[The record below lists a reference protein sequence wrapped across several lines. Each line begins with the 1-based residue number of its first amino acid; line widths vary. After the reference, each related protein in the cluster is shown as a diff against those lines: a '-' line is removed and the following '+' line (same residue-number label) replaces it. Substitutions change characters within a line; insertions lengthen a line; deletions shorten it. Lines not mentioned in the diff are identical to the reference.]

1 MPVDAQ
7 TVVRVLMRHRV
18 RLLAFVGAIVG
29 DRHLAEDIV
38 QEVGAR
44 AIERAHTI
52 HDETHL
58 ARWLRSS
65 ARLVAVEQLRA
76 RRRQPLVFDDAVLDA
91 IEARLDRLG
100 DALPADMGEALDR
113 CLDELSPY
121 ARRLVDCRYGRGLTG
136 HALADA
142 MQRKHGTVYV
152 ALSRIHTA
160 LGKCIR
166 RRLAAD
172 GADDA

>member
-7 TVVRVLMRHRV
+7 LVVRVMMRHRV

-44 AIERAHTI
+44 AIEHAGAIR
-52 HDETHL
+52 DEQHL
-58 ARWLRSS
+58 AGWMRTC
-65 ARLVAVEQLRA
+65 ARLVAVEQMRD
-76 RRRQPLVFDDAVLDA
+76 RRKQPLVFDDAVLDA

-100 DALPADMGEALDR
+100 DALPADVGEALDR

-121 ARRLVDCRYGRGLTG
+121 ARRLVDCRYERGLTG
-136 HALADA
+136 QALADA

-166 RRLAAD
+166 RRLD
-172 GADDA
+172 GVTDA